1 MKKLF
6 TFFLS
11 ALMCTMVMAQNP
23 TATIAKA
30 GDTKPV
36 IDGVVDDVWADIEK
50 HNIDKPY
57 GTEVPTIGGEGETYW
72 QALWAEEGMYVLVVV
87 NDDEWD
93 PWYAP
98 NGNANDWTFDKVEL
112 YFDVNP
118 VLTDGGGGSGKAG
131 NWQVTRKPL
140 EALID
145 GTPETETIEGGDVV
159 WSYKVFDGTKYNVE
173 TFVPWES
180 IPDLNGN
187 NFSSEILGFDV
198 TVIDRDVSFTA
209 HQRAVWANTATESWN
224 NMDGVGYL
232 TLEGSTTILIEDIA
246 LTADVTTISTDNGTA
261 QITPAV
267 LPADYTQGYKY
278 VITEGASLAS
288 ISSTGLVTAKRDGTV
303 KIKAYSVDDFV
314 SSNEVT
320 ITITGQIITAEEVSV
335 LKNGNF
341 EFGVN
346 GENAYTGVT
355 GFQSWG
361 TNAGTAAP
369 FAVVDGWAAM
379 NMVLSTNRWDIALSQ
394 GFPVID
400 ATTVYKL
407 KFKAKASADMSI
419 DFIIEDTANGWPKD
433 AQGANASHPELIGG
447 SDWQLPL
454 TTTEQWYTIDVT
466 FPELKANSKYSIGWQ
481 GGLHEGTFYIDNVSM
496 MTEADA
502 GLITSVSPKLAN
514 RGTLSVYPTVVERNS
529 KVNVKLAAA
538 KGTVTVYNALGQK
551 MVEKVATS
559 DRVIFDTN
567 FRQGM
572 YIVKSSDGSTG
583 RFIVR

>member
-11 ALMCTMVMAQNP
+11 ALMCIMVMAQNP
-23 TATIAKA
+23 TADIAKA

-57 GTEVPTIGGEGETYW
+57 NGEVATIGGEGETYW
-72 QALWAEEGMYVLVVV
+72 QALWSDEGMYVLVVV

-118 VLTDGGGGSGKAG
+118 ILTDGGGGSGKAG

-140 EALID
+140 EAQID
-145 GTPETETIEGGDVV
+145 GTPETVTIEGGDVV

-187 NFSSEILGFDV
+187 NFSVGNPLGFDV

-209 HQRAVWANTATESWN
+209 HQRNVWANTTAESWN

-232 TLEGSTTILIEDIA
+232 TLEGGLSILIDAIT
-246 LTADVTTISTDNGTA
+246 LSSDVTAISADNGTA
-261 QITPAV
+261 QLTADI
-267 LPADYTQGYKY
+267 LPADHTQGFKF

-288 ISSTGLVTAKRDGTV
+288 VSSTGLITAKRNGTV
-303 KIKAYSVDDFV
+303 KVKALSVDDFV
-314 SSNEVT
+314 SSNEIT

-341 EFGVN
+341 ELG
-346 GENAYTGVT
+346 AT
-355 GFQSWG
+355 GFESWG

-419 DFIIEDTANGWPKD
+419 DFIIEDTANGYPKN
-433 AQGANASHPELIGG
+433 ANGANASHPELMGA

-454 TTTEQWYTIDVT
+454 TTAEQWYTIDVT
-466 FPELKANSKYSIGWQ
+466 FPNLVANSKYSIGWQ

-502 GLITSVSPKLAN
+502 GLITAVSPKLTNKFTAYQSAN
-514 RGTLSVYPTVVERNS
+514 KIIVRLSE
-529 KVNVKLAAA
+529 A
-538 KGTVTVYNALGQK
+538 KGKVAIYNALGQK

-559 DRVIFDTN
+559 NNVTFDTN
-567 FRQGM
+567 LRQGM
-572 YIVKSSDGSTG
+572 YIVKLSDGGSQK
-583 RFIVR
+583 IVVR